1 MNTYSDQS
9 VDAVVELARPSAHD
23 AALDYACGVGEAAFA
38 IAPRVSSVQAVDEE
52 PEALDE
58 GRRLGA
64 ELGLTNITFTLL
76 DLYALPFADHSFS
89 LVVCRNTF
97 HRLPEPVAALH
108 EMSRVLSRGG
118 RLIVYDAIVDET
130 TDRAFN
136 ELARLRQPA
145 HRRYHRR
152 DEIAE
157 LVAAAGLRT
166 VAQRSARV
174 TIDLDYWVQAA
185 AVPPAKADLIRSRV
199 QALPVDV
206 QAGMDIAFADS
217 LVSFSYDT
225 LGVRI
230 ER

>member
-23 AALDYACGVGEAAFA
+23 AVLDYASGVGEAAFA
-38 IAPRVSSVQAVDEE
+38 LAARVGSVDAVDEE
-52 PEALDE
+52 PDVLDE

-64 ELGLTNITFTLL
+64 ELGLNNVTFALQ
-76 DLYALPFADHSFS
+76 DLYALPFDDHSFS
-89 LVVCRNTF
+89 LVVCRNAF
-97 HRLPEPVAALH
+97 HRLPEPVVALG

-118 RLIVYDAIVDET
+118 RLIVYDAVVDET

-152 DEIAE
+152 GELSQ
-157 LVAAAGLRT
+157 LVAEAGLRT
-166 VAQRSARV
+166 VAEKSARITV
-174 TIDLDYWVQAA
+174 DLDYWIQAA
-185 AVPPAKADLIRSRV
+185 AVPAAKAELIRTRFR
-199 QALPVDV
+199 ALPVDV
-206 QAGMDIAFADS
+206 QAGMDVAFADS
-217 LVSFSYDT
+217 LVSFSFDT
-225 LGVRI
+225 LALRI